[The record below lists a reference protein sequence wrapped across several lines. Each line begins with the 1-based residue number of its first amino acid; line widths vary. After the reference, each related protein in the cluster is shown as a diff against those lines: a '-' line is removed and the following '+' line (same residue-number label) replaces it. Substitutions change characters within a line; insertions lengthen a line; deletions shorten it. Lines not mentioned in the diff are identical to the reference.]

1 MDNRQAA
8 GLLGFEPDL
17 RSARAQPDLDAQHR
31 RRGQLRDGDRRPVDG
46 LGRDLPVGHQQVAT
60 GPPDAA
66 EQHAAAVRHDADAV
80 RRRAALEHELV
91 HERRVDQHVL
101 APDRFHGVVAGQLPG
116 TQAGTVDDDIGS
128 RAGLAQ
134 IPDDALLDPP
144 AEGLNPSG

>member
-1 MDNRQAA
+1 
-8 GLLGFEPDL
+8 
-17 RSARAQPDLDAQHR
+17 
-31 RRGQLRDGDRRPVDG
+31 
-46 LGRDLPVGHQQVAT
+46 DLPVWHQQVAT

-101 APDRFHGVVAGQLPG
+101 APDRFHRVVAGQLPS
-116 TQAGTVDDDIGS
+116 TQAGTVDYDIGS
-128 RAGLAQ
+128 RTGLAQ

-144 AEGLNPSG
+144 AQGLDPSGQPAEVNR